1 MLASY
6 SIDSYISIGLTHN
19 NKLIPED
26 LIKELVL
33 NLSSVVKFC
42 FNGLTVTSKHFNI
55 FVDLMAMKSSV
66 LVSVKTEAHSFIH
79 GLITAEQWPSDLL
92 HSSHELQ
99 A

>member
-6 SIDSYISIGLTHN
+6 SIDSYISMGLTHN
-19 NKLIPED
+19 NRLITED
-26 LIKELVL
+26 VIKELVL
-33 NLSSVVKFC
+33 NLGSLIKFC
-42 FNGLTVTSKHFNI
+42 LNGLTVTSKCFNI

-66 LVSVKTEAHSFIH
+66 LVSVKTEAYSFIH